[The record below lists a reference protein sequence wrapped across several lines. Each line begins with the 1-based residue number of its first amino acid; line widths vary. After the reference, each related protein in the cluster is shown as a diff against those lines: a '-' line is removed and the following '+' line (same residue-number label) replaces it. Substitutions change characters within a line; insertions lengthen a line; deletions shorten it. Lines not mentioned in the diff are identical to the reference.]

1 VSAGGFSLGEEG
13 AYNAEMRDSQRG
25 SPGRVEVIGAGPEQQ
40 PIVANLMELYVYDF
54 SEMIAFKV
62 GEDGRFG
69 YPDLSLYWTEGGH
82 HPFLIRVDD
91 HWGGFVLVRRGSRV
105 SDDEHVWD
113 MAEFFVMSGYR
124 RLGVG
129 REVAGEIWRR
139 FPGKWEVRVRDFNE
153 RALSF
158 WRGAIG
164 EFVGKP
170 VEPSRV
176 ERRDRA
182 WNVFV
187 FESVVE

>member
-1 VSAGGFSLGEEG
+1 ME
-13 AYNAEMRDSQRG
+13 NAERRQ
-25 SPGRVEVIGAGPEQQ
+25 PVRVEVIEAAGEQE
-40 PIVANLMELYVYDF
+40 PIMANLLELYIHGF
-54 SEMIAFKV
+54 TEIILFKV

-69 YPDLSLYWTEGGH
+69 YPDLPMYWTEGCR
-82 HPFLIRVDD
+82 HPLLIRVDD

-105 SDDEHVWD
+105 SGDDHVWD
-113 MAEFFVMSGYR
+113 MAEFFVMRGYR

-158 WRGAIG
+158 WRGAVS

-176 ERRDRA
+176 ERSDRA